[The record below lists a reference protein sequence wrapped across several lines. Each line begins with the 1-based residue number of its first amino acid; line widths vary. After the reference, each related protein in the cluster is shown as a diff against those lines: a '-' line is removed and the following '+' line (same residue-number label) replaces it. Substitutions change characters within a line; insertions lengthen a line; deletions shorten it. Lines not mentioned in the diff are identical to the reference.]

1 MRQAVREQCLCN
13 DVNIWSR
20 GVAQGGYKVKQH
32 SIIIDALGGWSQ
44 EMDTTVK
51 EIVESRSK
59 RVLKG
64 MQKAVMSATDV
75 RGDWLL
81 PNDFFL
87 TYLRP
92 RLDCFSYD
100 NGYTYVYSSVK
111 LH

>member
-81 PNDFFL
+81 PNDFF
-87 TYLRP
+87 
-92 RLDCFSYD
+92 
-100 NGYTYVYSSVK
+100 
-111 LH
+111 